1 MEVRLSL
8 SRKETDVKE
17 VAPAKASLPMEV
29 RPLGKETEAKE
40 VAPLKALSSIRVRL
54 SGKETDSKPTVR

>member
-17 VAPAKASLPMEV
+17 VAPAKAYLPIEV
-29 RPLGKETEAKE
+29 RLSGKETEAKE
-40 VAPLKALSSIRVRL
+40 VAPWKA
-54 SGKETDSKPTVR
+54 

>member
-40 VAPLKALSSIRVRL
+40 VAPLKAPMSM
-54 SGKETDSKPTVR
+54 